1 MENHRQKIIFHS
13 RSAEKGHAGEVDIQI
28 RNNGRLIGIYEG
40 LRLDG
45 VKSGEIYEHIAK
57 ATVKYNPQGVKEVF
71 VVAYVIKHSTGFG
84 EFWRRFV
91 DCVKKY
97 EAYNP
102 EHQITWDDEVEDTG
116 LSAVRSIHGTYD
128 MDDEEHSVHIM
139 AVKIME

>member
-1 MENHRQKIIFHS
+1 M
-13 RSAEKGHAGEVDIQI
+13 
-28 RNNGRLIGIYEG
+28 
-40 LRLDG
+40 
-45 VKSGEIYEHIAK
+45 
-57 ATVKYNPQGVKEVF
+57 
-71 VVAYVIKHSTGFG
+71 AYVIKHSTGFG

-97 EAYNP
+97 EADNP

-128 MDDEEHSVHIM
+128 MDNEEHSVHVM